1 MKREFMNVLTIGGA
15 TQDLYL
21 HITGEDVMTI
31 TQQGCIITYL
41 LFESGQKAEISH
53 LESFTGGGA
62 TNTAV
67 SFKKQGLNSA
77 CFCNVGNDEQG
88 KRIINEL
95 ERAKITTSYIKAV
108 CDQQTGASFMVNAV
122 TKERTTFTFRGA
134 NLSLDLASIDAKT
147 IAAHSLLYIT
157 SLSQKAT
164 QSLPKL
170 TALAKK
176 NNVKVAINPGSSQ
189 LKQDTLQL
197 KESLKD
203 IDILIVNS
211 AEARTFMTALTK
223 LDDTYKK
230 LLQTPIVACRSLPLN
245 MLNKKPYLLET
256 PLVFEN
262 YSFSLR
268 NFFKEVL
275 AMGPSIVVITNG
287 GNGVYV
293 ATNELLYFHPSAD
306 ITVCDNIGAGDAF
319 GSSFVGSLLLDDTIE
334 DAMRNGI
341 VNSASVLQKMGAKP
355 GLLTREQQQAHVKE
369 LPKNALLIEPL

>member
-1 MKREFMNVLTIGGA
+1 MNVLTIGGA

-31 TQQGCIITYL
+31 TQQGCIMTYL
-41 LFESGQKAEISH
+41 LFESGQKAEISN

-62 TNTAV
+62 TNTAF

-88 KRIINEL
+88 QRIIKEL
-95 ERAKITTSYIKAV
+95 ERAMVATSYITTI
-108 CDQQTGASFMVNAV
+108 CDQQTGSSFMVNAV

-223 LDDTYKK
+223 LDETYKK
-230 LLQTPIVACRSLPLN
+230 LLQTPLVACRSLPLN

-275 AMGPSIVVITNG
+275 AMGPSIVVVTNG
-287 GNGVYV
+287 GNGVYA
-293 ATNELLYFHPSAD
+293 ATQESLYFHPSAD

-355 GLLTREQQQAHVKE
+355 GLLTREQQQSYVKE

>member
-1 MKREFMNVLTIGGA
+1 MNVLTIGGA

-21 HITGEDVMTI
+21 HITGEDIMTI
-31 TQQGCIITYL
+31 TQQGCVITYL
-41 LFESGQKAEISH
+41 LFESGQKVEIPH

-62 TNTAV
+62 TNTAA
-67 SFKKQGLNSA
+67 SFKKQGIA
-77 CFCNVGNDEQG
+77 VRCFCAIGSDAAGQRIVEEFAGQG
-88 KRIINEL
+88 IPSSY
-95 ERAKITTSYIKAV
+95 ITTLKEYPTGSSY
-108 CDQQTGASFMVNAV
+108 MVNAI
-122 TKERTTFTFRGA
+122 TKERTIFTYRGA
-134 NLSLDLASIDAKT
+134 NAQLDLSIIQEDVIAS
-147 IAAHSLLYIT
+147 HSLLYIT

-164 QSLPKL
+164 QSLPNL
-170 TALAKK
+170 TAVAKK

-189 LKQDTLQL
+189 LKIDTLNL
-197 KESLKD
+197 KESLKN

-223 LDDTYKK
+223 LDETYKK

-275 AMGPSIVVITNG
+275 TMGPSIVVVTNG
-287 GNGVYV
+287 GNGVYA
-293 ATNELLYFHPSAD
+293 ATQESLYFHPSAD

-319 GSSFVGSLLLDDTIE
+319 GSSFVGSLLLGDPLE
-334 DAMRNGI
+334 NALRNGI

-355 GLLTREQQQAHVKE
+355 GLLTRKQQQEQAQK
-369 LPKNALLIEPL
+369 LPKDALIIEPL